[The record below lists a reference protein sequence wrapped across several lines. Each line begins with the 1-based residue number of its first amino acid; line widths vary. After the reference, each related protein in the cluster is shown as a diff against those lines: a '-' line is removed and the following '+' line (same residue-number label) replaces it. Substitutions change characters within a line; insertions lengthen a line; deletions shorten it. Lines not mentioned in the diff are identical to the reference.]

1 MIVYPEL
8 KAGDEISV
16 YQQNSDDHVLTQ
28 TELFA
33 FNDDELQPQ
42 TKSKKKIKRNNKK

>member
-28 TELFA
+28 TKSFV
-33 FNDDELQPQ
+33 FYDDELQPQ
-42 TKSKKKIKRNNKK
+42 TKNKKK